1 MTLTSTPAA
10 VLFDVD
16 GTLVDSNYLHV
27 EAWAHAFDELGVPV
41 PAWRIH
47 RGIGQDSAKL
57 LGSLLGERA
66 GELGEQAKALHFR
79 FYADLAYRLR
89 PLDGARSLLAA
100 LHDRGTRVVLATS
113 APEDELR
120 LLTGALD
127 ADGSIDAVTNA
138 DDVESAKPDPA
149 IVAVALEKAG
159 VPAAQALFV
168 GDTVWDCIAASRAG
182 VSTIGLLCGGTSSA
196 ELVSAGAIA
205 VYDDPAALL
214 RELHL
219 SPLA

>member
-1 MTLTSTPAA
+1 MTETPAA

-27 EAWAHAFDELGVPV
+27 EAWMHAFDELNVPV
-41 PAWRIH
+41 PAWRVH
-47 RGIGQDSAKL
+47 RSIGLDSAKL
-57 LGSLLGERA
+57 LDALLGERA
-66 GELGEQAKALHFR
+66 DELGEQAKTLHSG
-79 FYADLAYRLR
+79 FYRSLAYRLT
-89 PLDGARSLLAA
+89 PLSGSRELLQA
-100 LHDRGTRVVLATS
+100 LKDRGTTVVLATS
-113 APEDELR
+113 APEDELA
-120 LLTGALD
+120 LLTDTLD
-127 ADGSIDAVTNA
+127 ADDLIDAVTNA

-149 IVAVALEKAG
+149 VVEVALKKAG

-168 GDTVWDCIAASRAG
+168 GDSVWDCIAASRAG

-196 ELVSAGAIA
+196 ELLSAGAIA